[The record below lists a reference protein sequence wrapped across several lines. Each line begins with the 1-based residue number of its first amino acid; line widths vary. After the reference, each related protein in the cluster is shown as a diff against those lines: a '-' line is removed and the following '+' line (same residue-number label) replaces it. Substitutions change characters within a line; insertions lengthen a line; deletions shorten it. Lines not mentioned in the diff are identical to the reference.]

1 MALLDP
7 CTISYN
13 RTSAPADPR
22 VTKRLIQQISVQNHS
37 PGMYWSRI
45 NMERDRRRPIP
56 LNRATVINA
65 SMLAI
70 DVAEARGR
78 SLAIAV
84 FISFLQIF

>member
-1 MALLDP
+1 
-7 CTISYN
+7 
-13 RTSAPADPR
+13 
-22 VTKRLIQQISVQNHS
+22 
-37 PGMYWSRI
+37 
-45 NMERDRRRPIP
+45 MERDRSRPIP